1 MKTKRRCSLIY
12 HQLGTCNFR
21 FFVYGY
27 FLVLIFNVCISISVF
42 LSIYC
47 FFSVFVSRGRF
58 HTRYLSIYHYITI
71 TASSFLSP
79 HITSTFLSVFLSIY
93 LFVLIPLSFLFL
105 SHSYSRKYIS
115 TFIYFHLYFF
125 LYLFLF
131 FRSLQI
137 LSWSFQQNIGAR
149 NEIKGIENYDE
160 IIEFIQSNLS
170 QPCPDRRGMFIIF
183 TAFPFIKFSIF
194 CIIFSYIIKL
204 SKTEKF
210 FN

>member
-1 MKTKRRCSLIY
+1 M
-12 HQLGTCNFR
+12 
-21 FFVYGY
+21 
-27 FLVLIFNVCISISVF
+27 SVF
-42 LSIYC
+42 PYLS
-47 FFSVFVSRGRF
+47 FFQSTVFFCVFVSRGRF